1 MADEFY
7 LDPERFRVVSRDLH
21 DVGTD
26 LKAAQRRLSGILD
39 QYTGAWGSDDIGKA
53 FEKNYYE
60 NAEKVRTGSGKAAHG
75 IVETAGNAQK
85 SANNLASLDEESA
98 KKLDAKTKTE

>member
-7 LDPERFRVVSRDLH
+7 LDPDRFRAVSRDLRE
-21 DVGTD
+21 VGTD
-26 LKAAQRRLSGILD
+26 LNAAQRRLSGILD

-53 FEKNYYE
+53 FEGNYYE
-60 NAEKVRTGSGKAAHG
+60 NAEKVRIGSGKAARG
-75 IVETAGNAQK
+75 IIATAGNAQK

-98 KKLDAKTKTE
+98 KRLDAKTRAD